1 MISPPPPGVIESLEL
16 YVKER
21 IPPGDFLYAVLT
33 NNLRESFGTA
43 DENNRAAMFEIV
55 SYCWNKIPA
64 DCWGSRERVQ
74 AWLWP
79 KPAAPKASEKA
90 TT

>member
-1 MISPPPPGVIESLEL
+1 MIAPPPVGVIEFLEM

-21 IPPGDFLYAVLT
+21 VPPGDFLYAVLT
-33 NNLRESFGTA
+33 NDLRESFGRA

-55 SYCWNKIPA
+55 SWCCNELPSN
-64 DCWGSRERVQ
+64 CWGSRERVQ
-74 AWLWP
+74 AWLRP
-79 KPAAPKASEKA
+79 EPAAPKAGEKE